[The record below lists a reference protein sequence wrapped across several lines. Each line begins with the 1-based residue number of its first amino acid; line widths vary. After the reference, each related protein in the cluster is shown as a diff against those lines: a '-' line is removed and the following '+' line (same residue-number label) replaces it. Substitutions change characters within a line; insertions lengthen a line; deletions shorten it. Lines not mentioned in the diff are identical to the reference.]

1 MPIGQLQNLCA
12 TKFSH
17 WRYEREVRLLVDLHD
32 QRIAGRPDMRFMPL
46 DECLEL
52 KKIFMGEKSLHYL
65 ESIENALGT
74 KDIPIFQTR
83 AAFSKYSTQRRS
95 RLGSR
100 PASTIPGLLRRH
112 VGPVVSAPIRRRRS
126 VPAACDRYQDV
137 GHGGDGGGL
146 PRDREIEPA
155 QTLATARQAHA
166 RRGRGCHRAGRAVHE
181 HRARTQCATWRNRIP
196 GESED
201 GKETPS
207 RSAPIMRTERLCCK
221 PDVGVSQIRTTTML
235 ASCLGAGQTVL

>member
-1 MPIGQLQNLCA
+1 MWAHYAQRHEGLCLEFAIDQDKIQRTGDALVDVKYTSHRTQQDTIPPDLEAAMPIGQLQNLCA

-83 AAFSKYSTQRRS
+83 AAFSKF
-95 RLGSR
+95 
-100 PASTIPGLLRRH
+100 A
-112 VGPVVSAPIRRRRS
+112 VVLQQDRKYWISRRRN
-126 VPAACDRYQDV
+126 
-137 GHGGDGGGL
+137 
-146 PRDREIEPA
+146 RENP
-155 QTLATARQAHA
+155 TH
-166 RRGRGCHRAGRAVHE
+166 
-181 HRARTQCATWRNRIP
+181 NN
-196 GESED
+196 
-201 GKETPS
+201 
-207 RSAPIMRTERLCCK
+207 
-221 PDVGVSQIRTTTML
+221 
-235 ASCLGAGQTVL
+235 ASPH

>member
-83 AAFSKYSTQRRS
+83 AAFSKFAVVLQQDRKYWIS
-95 RLGSR
+95 R
-100 PASTIPGLLRRH
+100 
-112 VGPVVSAPIRRRRS
+112 
-126 VPAACDRYQDV
+126 
-137 GHGGDGGGL
+137 
-146 PRDREIEPA
+146 
-155 QTLATARQAHA
+155 
-166 RRGRGCHRAGRAVHE
+166 
-181 HRARTQCATWRNRIP
+181 RNR
-196 GESED
+196 GEPN
-201 GKETPS
+201 TQQ
-207 RSAPIMRTERLCCK
+207 RFVTLNICVIVQTIAPLRQK
-221 PDVGVSQIRTTTML
+221 VSCYLMKF
-235 ASCLGAGQTVL
+235 QTNGRP